1 MLNVSIVILT
11 FNEECNI
18 ERCLSSLT
26 RFKDIHIVDSGSSDR
41 TLELAQ
47 LYNVSISFNNFVSF
61 GEQRNFAHE
70 NCALKYD
77 WVLHLDADEEMTN
90 ELEREITQVLKD
102 GTKYDCFNISSKLIF
117 FGKFL
122 KFASTYPTYQV
133 RLLRRQM
140 KFRDVGHGQ
149 RRFVKK

>member
-26 RFKDIHIVDSGSSDR
+26 RFKDIHIVDSGGSDR

-77 WVLHLDADEEMTN
+77 WVLHLDADEDD
-90 ELEREITQVLKD
+90 Q
-102 GTKYDCFNISSKLIF
+102 
-117 FGKFL
+117 
-122 KFASTYPTYQV
+122 
-133 RLLRRQM
+133 
-140 KFRDVGHGQ
+140 
-149 RRFVKK
+149 